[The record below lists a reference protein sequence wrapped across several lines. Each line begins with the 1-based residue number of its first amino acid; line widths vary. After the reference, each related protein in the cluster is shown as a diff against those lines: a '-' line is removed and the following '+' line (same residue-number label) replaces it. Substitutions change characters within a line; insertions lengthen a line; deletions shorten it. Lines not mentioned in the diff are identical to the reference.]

1 MKSAYVIA
9 PLFLLLAGCSQN
21 SLTNTV
27 ADNTKTL
34 YIDSEPADCVGVAP
48 MKCMKVK
55 ESPDADWEFFYQSI
69 DGFTYE
75 PGYRYR
81 VSVKITNVPNPP
93 ADAPD
98 IRYQLIS
105 VLNKDPV
112 PAKDKKIGMAN
123 PASVYCEQSG
133 GKTEIVKAASGWTG
147 YCNLPGGERVEEWT
161 YYRHSRH
168 GV

>member
-9 PLFLLLAGCSQN
+9 PLFLLMAGCSQN
-21 SLTNTV
+21 ARTDQAAENTR
-27 ADNTKTL
+27 TL
-34 YIDSEPADCVGVAP
+34 YIDSELADCVGVAP
-48 MKCMKVK
+48 MKCMKIK
-55 ESPDADWEFFYQSI
+55 ESPDAEWEFFYQSI

-75 PGYRYR
+75 PGYQYQ
-81 VSVKITNVPNPP
+81 VSVKTTNVPNPP
-93 ADAPD
+93 ADAPN

-105 VLNKDPV
+105 VLSKDPV
-112 PAKDKKIGMAN
+112 PAKGGKIGMAN

-161 YYRHSRH
+161 YYRKNHK
-168 GV
+168 

>member
-9 PLFLLLAGCSQN
+9 PLFLLMAGCSQN
-21 SLTNTV
+21 SLTDTTT
-27 ADNTKTL
+27 DNTKML
-34 YIDSEPADCVGVAP
+34 YIDAELADCVGVAP

-55 ESPDADWEFFYQSI
+55 ESADADWEFFYQNI

-81 VSVKITNVPNPP
+81 VSVRTTKVPNPP

-105 VLNKDPV
+105 VLNKDPA
-112 PAKDKKIGMAN
+112 PAKSADIGMAN
-123 PASVYCEQSG
+123 PASVYCQQSG
-133 GKTEIVKAASGWTG
+133 GKTEIISAESGRVG
-147 YCNLPGGERVEEWT
+147 YCYLPGGERVEEWA
-161 YYRHSRH
+161 YYRKNHK
-168 GV
+168 

>member
-9 PLFLLLAGCSQN
+9 PLFLLMAGCSQN
-21 SLTNTV
+21 ARTDQAAENTR
-27 ADNTKTL
+27 TL
-34 YIDSEPADCVGVAP
+34 YIDSELADCVGVAP
-48 MKCMKVK
+48 MKCMKIK
-55 ESPDADWEFFYQSI
+55 ESPDTEWEFFYQNI

-75 PGYRYR
+75 PGYQYR
-81 VSVKITNVPNPP
+81 VSVKTTDVPNPP
-93 ADAPD
+93 ADAPN

-112 PAKDKKIGMAN
+112 PAKDAKIGMAN

-133 GKTEIVKAASGWTG
+133 GKTETVKAASGWTG

-161 YYRHSRH
+161 YYRKNHK
-168 GV
+168 